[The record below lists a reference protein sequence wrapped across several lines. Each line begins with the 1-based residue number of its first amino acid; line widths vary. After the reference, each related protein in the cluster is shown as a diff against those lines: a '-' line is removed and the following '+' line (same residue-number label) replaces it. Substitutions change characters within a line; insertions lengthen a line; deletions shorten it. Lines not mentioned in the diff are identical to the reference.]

1 MKFLIFFK
9 GRKIN
14 AIGIAYLR
22 TEIVVADKEEAA
34 IIKLYDRYE
43 HISIL
48 KIAKIL

>member
-14 AIGIAYLR
+14 AIGIMYLR
-22 TEIVVADKEEAA
+22 TEIVEADKKEEA
-34 IIKLYDRYE
+34 ILKLYDQYE

-48 KIAKIL
+48 KINKLL